1 MTSSLPI
8 IDIKMNKNIF
18 KILFHLTKKQPWLE
32 DKVDELQE
40 LLFSDC
46 NTDEERGLILE
57 LLDRFTHVSHERF
70 SALINTLVEDIT
82 TDPNLEDK
90 TTQIVAMTGDY
101 SSDSAQFVT
110 YALKAPFEKMKWREH
125 ITVTNF
131 QRSYREFNKHGKKH
145 TNIVL
150 VDEFIGSGKTIV
162 ERVNTLKKLF
172 NENGVMNINIY
183 VKAIAAS
190 SIGVKKAQESDIN
203 LTTYLVI
210 EQGISE
216 HNDEAEAAKKLAL
229 MDRLES
235 ILSTSYKSRE
245 LPCRGYGGT
254 ESLYTRDDGNTPN
267 SVFPIFWWPFF
278 KDNSARETLLIR
290 AMGDA

>member
-1 MTSSLPI
+1 
-8 IDIKMNKNIF
+8 MNKNIF

-150 VDEFIGSGKTIV
+150 VDEFVGSGKTIV

>member
-1 MTSSLPI
+1 
-8 IDIKMNKNIF
+8 MNRSVFN
-18 KILFHLTKKQPWLE
+18 ILFHLTRKQPWLE
-32 DKVDELQE
+32 DKADKLQE

-46 NTDEERGLILE
+46 KTEEERELILE
-57 LLDRFTHVSHERF
+57 LLERFTHVSYKKF
-70 SALINTLVEDIT
+70 SELINTLVEDIA

-131 QRSYREFNKHGKKH
+131 QRAYKEFNKHGKKH
-145 TNIVL
+145 INIVL
-150 VDEFIGSGKTIV
+150 VDEFVGSGKTIV
-162 ERVNTLKKLF
+162 DRVNTLKKLF
-172 NENGVMNINIY
+172 NDHGITNINIY

-190 SIGVKKAQESDIN
+190 SIGVKKARESNVN
-203 LTTYLVI
+203 LTSYLVI

-216 HNDEAEAAKKLAL
+216 YNDDIVATKKLAL

-235 ILSTSYKSRE
+235 ILSTSYKDRK
-245 LPCRGYGGT
+245 LPSRGYGGT

-278 KDNSARETLLIR
+278 KDNTARETLLIR

>member
-150 VDEFIGSGKTIV
+150 VDEFVGSGKTIV

>member
-1 MTSSLPI
+1 
-8 IDIKMNKNIF
+8 MNKSVF
-18 KILFHLTKKQPWLE
+18 KILFNLTKKQPWLE
-32 DKVDELQE
+32 DKVYELQE

-46 NTDEERGLILE
+46 NSEEERELILE
-57 LLDRFTHVSHERF
+57 LLERFTHVSYKRF
-70 SALINTLVEDIT
+70 SELINMLVEDIA

-90 TTQIVAMTGDY
+90 TTQVVAMTGDY

-131 QRSYREFNKHGKKH
+131 QRAYKEFNKHGKKH

-150 VDEFIGSGKTIV
+150 VDEFVGSGKTIV
-162 ERVNTLKKLF
+162 GRVNTLKKLF
-172 NENGVMNINIY
+172 NDNGVTNIKIY
-183 VKAIAAS
+183 VKVIAAS
-190 SIGVKKAQESDIN
+190 SIGVKKAKESDVD
-203 LTTYLVI
+203 LTSYLVL

-216 HNDEAEAAKKLAL
+216 HNDAAEAARKLAL

-235 ILSTSYKSRE
+235 ILSTSYKNRA

-278 KDNSARETLLIR
+278 KDNTARETLLIR